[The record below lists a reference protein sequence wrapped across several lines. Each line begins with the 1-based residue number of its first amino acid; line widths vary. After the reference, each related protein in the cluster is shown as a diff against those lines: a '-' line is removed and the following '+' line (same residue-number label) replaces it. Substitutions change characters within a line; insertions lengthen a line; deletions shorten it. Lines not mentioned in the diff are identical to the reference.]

1 MVAGLKKD
9 EVIYLILKSL
19 YMKIFTRTGL
29 FSKLTYAIA
38 LSFIGVTFS
47 NSAQA
52 QEVITIQQAVERMLQ
67 NNLNIKQSS
76 LNVLTAET
84 YLQQSK
90 ADLLPTLNAGL
101 DNSFN
106 FGRSLNPATN
116 QLVTQNFFSGN
127 GNVTTS
133 VDLFGGFAKVNQI
146 KQNKLLL
153 EAGYSTLEKTKNDL
167 ILQVVTSYFQVV
179 FNEDLLKAS
188 NQQLLVAQ
196 QTLTRETALLDAGNK
211 TVADVS
217 QAKAQVATAEL
228 NVTNAQNQLT
238 ISYLTLSQLMEM
250 RSDSGYK
257 VVAPTIQEV
266 ARAQTNYNVNE
277 VFNTSVNNYPDIKLA
292 RLNREAAEKG
302 VAVAKGRLF
311 PTISLGGGVGTR
323 YSYDLATQG
332 TQFSVPNAHLFDQI
346 NNNFYQ
352 NVGISLRI
360 PVFNGLSAKSN
371 VKRAK
376 ISYQGYI
383 IQEQL
388 TKNNLNKVIAQAVA
402 DLRAADSRY
411 SSTLNTFNAQKDAF
425 TVIEE
430 RYNVGL
436 VNSLDYNTAR
446 TNMNRAEIDFIQAK
460 YDLLFRSKV
469 IDYYLGKQI
478 TF

>member
-1 MVAGLKKD
+1 
-9 EVIYLILKSL
+9 
-19 YMKIFTRTGL
+19 MKMFSSTGL
-29 FSKLTYAIA
+29 FSKLTCFLV
-38 LSFIGVTFS
+38 LSFIGASLS
-47 NSAQA
+47 NSAHA

-76 LNVLTAET
+76 LDVQTAET

-90 ADLLPTLNAGL
+90 ADLYPSLNGGL

-127 GNVTTS
+127 GSLSTA
-133 VDLFGGFAKVNQI
+133 VDLFGGFAKINQI
-146 KQNKLLL
+146 RQNRILL
-153 EAGYSTLEKTKNDL
+153 EAGLSALEKTKNDL
-167 ILQVVTSYFQVV
+167 TLQVVTSYFQVV
-179 FNEDLLKAS
+179 FNEDLLRAS
-188 NQQLLVAQ
+188 REQLVVAQ
-196 QTLTRETALLDAGNK
+196 QTLTRENALLDAGNK
-211 TVADVS
+211 TIADIS
-217 QAKAQVATAEL
+217 QAKASVATAEL

-238 ISYLTLSQLMEM
+238 ISYLTLAQLMEM
-250 RSDSGYK
+250 RPDSGFK
-257 VVAPTIQEV
+257 VVAPTVQDI
-266 ARAQTNYNVNE
+266 ATAQKNFNINDVY
-277 VFNTSVNNYPDIKLA
+277 NTSLSLFPDIKLA

-302 VAVAKGRLF
+302 VAVAKGRLL
-311 PTISLGGGVGTR
+311 PIISLGGGVGTR
-323 YSYDLATQG
+323 YSYDLAAQG
-332 TQFSVPNAHLFDQI
+332 GQFGAPDAHYFDQI
-346 NNNFYQ
+346 NNNFFQ
-352 NVGISLRI
+352 NVGISIRI
-360 PVFNGLSAKSN
+360 PIFNGLSAKSN
-371 VKRAK
+371 VRRAK
-376 ISYQGYI
+376 ITYQGYLL
-383 IQEQL
+383 QEQL

-411 SSTLNTFNAQKDAF
+411 SSTQNTFNAQRDAF